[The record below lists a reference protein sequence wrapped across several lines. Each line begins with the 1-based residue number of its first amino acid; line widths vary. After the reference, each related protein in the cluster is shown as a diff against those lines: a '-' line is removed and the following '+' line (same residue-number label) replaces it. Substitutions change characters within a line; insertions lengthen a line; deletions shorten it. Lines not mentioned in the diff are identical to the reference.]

1 MNQITVPKLFNLL
14 GKLRN
19 SNLVIFEEGA
29 RIKIPSAITPPL
41 ISLEKNLNKPFF
53 VVGMLEK
60 TEVSTMSISFFDSR
74 VICFGFVAS

>member
-1 MNQITVPKLFNLL
+1 MWLF
-14 GKLRN
+14 
-19 SNLVIFEEGA
+19 SFEKRA
-29 RIKIPSAITPPL
+29 KIKINSAITPPL
-41 ISLEKNLNKPFF
+41 IFLEKKNLNKPFF